1 MNLGSAQQ
9 AHPKFVP
16 GRAEAGPAVGLRA
29 DHRALSRPAAL
40 PIPQVY
46 SGSLFHS
53 HSIQPHESGPSKGQA
68 VPLEEQYA
76 PHGERFTTLLTPH
89 PGLPQLRHPSASI
102 SSREEQQPGTVS
114 PGSPPPP
121 SIFAFE
127 GKLNAKAVWSLLL
140 PHFPA
145 WHRSFGRCHQMG
157 QQKSPT
163 REVPAVSHRQFP
175 SYKNLGRIN
184 ST

>member
-121 SIFAFE
+121 QHLCFWRQVERKGCLEFASPPFPSV
-127 GKLNAKAVWSLLL
+127 ASLL
-140 PHFPA
+140 
-145 WHRSFGRCHQMG
+145 RS
-157 QQKSPT
+157 
-163 REVPAVSHRQFP
+163 VPSDGSAKVPDTGGTSR
-175 SYKNLGRIN
+175 L
-184 ST
+184 T

>member
-46 SGSLFHS
+46 SGLLFHS

-121 SIFAFE
+121 PA
-127 GKLNAKAVWSLLL
+127 SLLL
-140 PHFPA
+140 KA
-145 WHRSFGRCHQMG
+145 S
-157 QQKSPT
+157 
-163 REVPAVSHRQFP
+163 
-175 SYKNLGRIN
+175 
-184 ST
+184 